1 MIDIKFIRDH
11 PADFQNYL
19 NKRGIKMDP
28 SEILKIDSERR
39 HAITELQSLQQQRN
53 DLSKEIGQ
61 ARNNKS
67 LSEKLMAQ
75 VAGIKISMESFEK
88 KEKELTER
96 LEQFLL
102 HMPNIPLAEVP
113 VGKDEKSNVEVKRWG
128 IPKTFSYPVLA
139 HDELGEAL
147 QLMDFKAAANLS
159 GSRFVVLKGVL
170 AKLERALASFMLD
183 LHTQEFGYTEI
194 LPPFLVR
201 DQALLGTGQLPKFA
215 DDLFRTTQ
223 GYWLIPTAEV
233 PLTNLVAGQ
242 ILDESQLPY
251 RVTAWTPCFR
261 SEAGAA
267 GRDTKGMLRQHQFSK
282 VELVSIVQPE
292 KSAAEHERMT
302 ACAETVLERLGL
314 PYRRVLLCSGDMSF
328 TSQKTYD
335 LEVWLPAQKQYR
347 EISSCSN
354 CGDYQAR
361 RMLARFRS
369 KGQKNTQFVH
379 TLNGSGLAIGRTL
392 IAVMENYQQPD
403 GTILVPDVLKPYLP
417 GVEVIG
423 KPR

>member
-11 PADFQNYL
+11 PGDFQSYL
-19 NKRGIKMDP
+19 NRRGIKMDP

-75 VAGIKISMESFEK
+75 VAGIKISMERFEK

-102 HMPNIPLAEVP
+102 HMPNIPLADVP

-170 AKLERALASFMLD
+170 AKLERALAAFMLD

-392 IAVMENYQQPD
+392 IAVMENYQQQD
-403 GTILVPDVLKPYLP
+403 GTILVPDALKPYLP

>member
-11 PADFQNYL
+11 PGDFQNYL

-67 LSEKLMAQ
+67 ISEKLMAQ

-403 GTILVPDVLKPYLP
+403 GTILVPDALKPYLP

-423 KPR
+423 KPS

>member
-302 ACAETVLERLGL
+302 TCAETVLERLGL

>member
-11 PADFQNYL
+11 PGDFQNYL

-61 ARNNKS
+61 ARSNKS

-75 VAGIKISMESFEK
+75 VAAIKISMESFEK

-102 HMPNIPLAEVP
+102 HMPNIPLADVP

-128 IPKTFSYPVLA
+128 TPKTFSYPVLA

-170 AKLERALASFMLD
+170 AKLERALAAFMLD

-403 GTILVPDVLKPYLP
+403 GTILVPDALKPYLP

>member
-11 PADFQNYL
+11 PGDFQSYL
-19 NKRGIKMDP
+19 NRRGIKMDP

-102 HMPNIPLAEVP
+102 HMPNIPLADVP

-170 AKLERALASFMLD
+170 AKLERALAAFMLD

-403 GTILVPDVLKPYLP
+403 GTILVPDALKPYLP

>member
-11 PADFQNYL
+11 PGDFQNYL

-75 VAGIKISMESFEK
+75 VAGIKISMERFEK

-102 HMPNIPLAEVP
+102 HLPNIPLADVP

-128 IPKTFSYPVLA
+128 TPKTFSYPALA
-139 HDELGEAL
+139 HDDLGEAL

-302 ACAETVLERLGL
+302 TCAETVLERLGL

-392 IAVMENYQQPD
+392 IAVMENYQQQD
-403 GTILVPDVLKPYLP
+403 GTILVPDALKPYLP

>member
-39 HAITELQSLQQQRN
+39 HAITELQLLQQQRN

-267 GRDTKGMLRQHQFSK
+267 SRDTKGMLRQHQFRK

-302 ACAETVLERLGL
+302 TCAETVLERLGL

-403 GTILVPDVLKPYLP
+403 GTILVPDALKPYLP